1 MIFEKVNIWKG
12 NEQMME
18 NKIVFENII
27 GYDEIKLTLKRV
39 IDILNNEDKYKEL
52 GCQIPNGLLLYGEP
66 GIGKS
71 TIANELKNSVSRK
84 TFVIRKSKS
93 DGDFINYIGSIFKK
107 AVDNQ
112 PALIIL
118 DDLDKF
124 AESKKYNAEE
134 YVVVQT
140 KMDEIKEK
148 DVFVLATANNIKN
161 FPESLLRSGRFD
173 IKIHLERPNEK
184 DSLKIIKH
192 YLKNKKLSSDVNTT
206 NIAHIL
212 NGVSCADLEKVCNQA
227 GIYAGYNGKKSIGM
241 NELVRAS
248 LEQKYNTSI
257 ETLDKEDKYSL
268 NIAYHEAGHALV
280 YELLEPGAVSFITIT
295 KNNSDARG
303 MTILHN
309 DENYFDDIKFM
320 KNRIKALLAGKAST
334 ELFNGKCDTG
344 ATDDLHR
351 AFDVARRF
359 IDGYCING
367 FNSWI
372 ASSVETSEK
381 VKQSKDDEVNKLMT
395 NYYNEVKGLLIQN
408 RHILDTLA
416 TELNKKKILFK
427 DEIESICKNQ
437 DKYKG

>member
-1 MIFEKVNIWKG
+1 M
-12 NEQMME
+12 
-18 NKIVFENII
+18 FENII

-71 TIANELKNSVSRK
+71 TIANEFKLSIQRK

-112 PALIIL
+112 PSLIIL

-134 YVVVQT
+134 YVAVQT
-140 KMDEIKEK
+140 QIDEAKGK

-173 IKIHLERPNEK
+173 IKIHLEAPNEK
-184 DSLKIIKH
+184 DSLKIINH
-192 YLKNKKLSSDVNTT
+192 YLKSKKLSSDVNTT

-227 GIYAGYNGKKSIGM
+227 GIYAGYNNKKSIGM

-257 ETLDKEDKYSL
+257 EDLEKEDSYSL
-268 NIAYHEAGHALV
+268 NVAYHEAAHALV
-280 YELLEPGAVSFITIT
+280 YDFLEPGATSFISIT
-295 KNNSDARG
+295 KNNSNTRG
-303 MTILHN
+303 MTIFHN

-320 KNRIKALLAGKAST
+320 ENRIKVLLAGKAAT
-334 ELFNGKCDTG
+334 EIVYGKSDTG
-344 ATDDLHR
+344 VNDDLHR
-351 AFDVARRF
+351 AFDVSRRL
-359 IDGYCING
+359 IDDYCING

-372 ASSVETSEK
+372 TSSVETSEK

-395 NYYNEVKGLLIQN
+395 NYYNEVKELLIKN
-408 RHILDTLA
+408 RHILDALA

-427 DEIESICKNQ
+427 DEIQDICKNPG
-437 DKYKG
+437 KYKESSA